1 MKLHSTGL
9 NPRSPLSSS
18 SDIRGPSHF
27 LKPVLWGKLGS
38 PPFIFLS
45 LLLIPKT
52 LHSFCFP
59 VSAFCSILSGAFRRV
74 YFFFFLFPLSV
85 IHSFNSSTCTHPP
98 GMASVFLLC
107 LLSQGPVPSQDVRTF
122 GCCQPFAQQQV
133 IVGTLS
139 AKNSERPECSCCPAR
154 DDSATLRK
162 PVLSLDVHFLFH
174 SLGAGFAG
182 SLCARQGDWC
192 WGYSSE

>member
-1 MKLHSTGL
+1 MVAVRPAVWKRSLENSDTLSMKLHSTGL
-9 NPRSPLSSS
+9 NPRSPPSSS
-18 SDIRGPSHF
+18 SDICGPSHF

-59 VSAFCSILSGAFRRV
+59 VSAFCSILSGAFCRV
-74 YFFFFLFPLSV
+74 YYFFFLFPLSV

-107 LLSQGPVPSQDVRTF
+107 LLSQGPVPSQDV
-122 GCCQPFAQQQV
+122 P
-133 IVGTLS
+133 
-139 AKNSERPECSCCPAR
+139 
-154 DDSATLRK
+154 
-162 PVLSLDVHFLFH
+162 
-174 SLGAGFAG
+174 LGAA
-182 SLCARQGDWC
+182 SHLR
-192 WGYSSE
+192 SSR

>member
-1 MKLHSTGL
+1 MVAVRPAVWKRSLENSDTLSMKLHSTGL
-9 NPRSPLSSS
+9 NPCSPPSSS

-74 YFFFFLFPLSV
+74 YFFFSCSLYQSFIVLTPAPAPIHQEWLPFSFSASYLKALFP
-85 IHSFNSSTCTHPP
+85 
-98 GMASVFLLC
+98 A
-107 LLSQGPVPSQDVRTF
+107 RTYLWVLPAICAAA
-122 GCCQPFAQQQV
+122 GDSGNA
-133 IVGTLS
+133 
-139 AKNSERPECSCCPAR
+139 ER
-154 DDSATLRK
+154 
-162 PVLSLDVHFLFH
+162 
-174 SLGAGFAG
+174 
-182 SLCARQGDWC
+182 
-192 WGYSSE
+192 